1 MIKCKMTNYLTLL
14 IKLLLLGYI
23 TFGILLFIN
32 QRDLLYAPTSKI
44 NHLFKEVIFHNDKE
58 SINVIVL
65 NDKKEK
71 AILYFGGNGD
81 TVALSAFAF
90 DRFFPDHTVY
100 LVNYRGYGGSSSK
113 ATEKGL
119 YSDALSIFDEI
130 RSKHSNI
137 SVFGRSLGSAVAT
150 YMASKR
156 EFDKLVLITP
166 CDSAQSMAQ
175 ERFPIYPMSIL
186 LKDKYDSVSRIKDIE
201 EKTLVLIAE
210 KDSVITMKHSQRLI
224 DAFPASKVEVQIIE
238 NTGHNN
244 ILQDESYYHALQKF
258 MQAHYSH
265 TK

>member
-1 MIKCKMTNYLTLL
+1 MIKCKMTNYLILF

-32 QRDLLYAPTSKI
+32 QRDLLYAPTDKI
-44 NHLFKEVIFHNDKE
+44 NHLFNEVIFHNDKE
-58 SINVIVL
+58 SINVIVV

-100 LVNYRGYGGSSSK
+100 LVNYRGYGGSSGE

-119 YSDALSIFDEI
+119 YSDALTIFDQI

-150 YMASKR
+150 YIASKR

-166 CDSAQSMAQ
+166 CDSAQNMAQ
-175 ERFPIYPMSIL
+175 ERFPLYPMSIL
-186 LKDKYDSVSRIKDIE
+186 LKDKYDSLSRAKDINAR
-201 EKTLVLIAE
+201 TLVLIAE
-210 KDSVITMKHSQRLI
+210 KDSVITMKHSQKLI
-224 DAFPASKVEVQIIE
+224 DAFPPSQVEVKIIE
-238 NTGHNN
+238 GAGHNTV
-244 ILQDESYYHALQKF
+244 LQDDRYYHVLQDFLK
-258 MQAHYSH
+258 
-265 TK
+265 